1 MASPRSLFTKKKQ
14 VIHQKTEKMKFLKS
28 ITMTFVFCCSLVV
41 TAQKSTETIKE
52 EVQFSSTSKDNVFYV
67 DNMHGAVEIEGYN
80 GNKIIIEVI
89 KTITGKTSEIIAK
102 GKREINLK
110 VEKKG
115 NKIYA
120 YSNSPHTF
128 FDLETGKYS
137 HRENWNSRRS
147 RRKYEY
153 SLDFKIKVPK
163 NVSIDVS
170 TVNDGD
176 IYVQN
181 MHGEKLSANNVNG
194 AITLKSVSGATN
206 VNALNKDINIVY
218 TKNPTKESWYRS
230 LNGDINIK
238 FKNNLNANVSH
249 RTMNGGFYTNYSVS
263 NLAPKIV
270 KEQIR
275 KSKGVKYRIR
285 SKGQFKIGNGG
296 VQLNFDQLNG
306 DTIVK
311 N

>member
-1 MASPRSLFTKKKQ
+1 MINSDQINHHTTRCNWQVLGRFLLKEKQ
-14 VIHQKTEKMKFLKS
+14 VIHQKKKKMKFLKPLIMIIVCCCT
-28 ITMTFVFCCSLVV
+28 ITA

-52 EVQFSSTSKDNVFYV
+52 EVQFNTTSKDNVFFV
-67 DNMHGAVEIEGYN
+67 DNMHGAVEVEGYN
-80 GNKIIIEVI
+80 GKTIVIEVI
-89 KTITGKTSEIIAK
+89 KTITGKSSEIVAK

-120 YSNSPHTF
+120 YSDSPYTF

-181 MHGEKLSANNVNG
+181 MHGES
-194 AITLKSVSGATN
+194 
-206 VNALNKDINIVY
+206 Y
-218 TKNPTKESWYRS
+218 Q
-230 LNGDINIK
+230 
-238 FKNNLNANVSH
+238 
-249 RTMNGGFYTNYSVS
+249 
-263 NLAPKIV
+263 
-270 KEQIR
+270 QIM
-275 KSKGVKYRIR
+275 
-285 SKGQFKIGNGG
+285 
-296 VQLNFDQLNG
+296 
-306 DTIVK
+306 
-311 N
+311 

>member
-1 MASPRSLFTKKKQ
+1 LASPRSLFTKKETS
-14 VIHQKTEKMKFLKS
+14 HSSKTEKMKFLKP
-28 ITMTFVFCCSLVV
+28 ITMIFVFCCSLIV

-52 EVQFSSTSKDNVFYV
+52 EVQFSSTSKSNVFIV
-67 DNMHGAVEIEGYN
+67 DNMHGAVEVEGYN
-80 GNKIIIEVI
+80 GKAIIIEVT
-89 KTITGKTSEIIAK
+89 KTITGETSEIVAK

-110 VEKKG
+110 VEKRG

-120 YSNSPHTF
+120 YSNSPYTS
-128 FDLETGKYS
+128 FDLETGDYS
-137 HRENWNSRRS
+137 HRENWNSRHS

-163 NVSIDVS
+163 NVSIDIS

-181 MHGEKLSANNVNG
+181 MHGENLSANNVNG
-194 AITLKSVSGATN
+194 AITLNNVSGTTN

-238 FKNNLNANVSH
+238 FKDVLNATISH
-249 RTMNGGFYTNYSVS
+249 KTMNGDFYTNYSVS

-270 KEQIR
+270 KEQVR

-306 DTIVK
+306 NTIVK

>member
-1 MASPRSLFTKKKQ
+1 
-14 VIHQKTEKMKFLKS
+14 MKFLKS
-28 ITMTFVFCCSLVV
+28 ITMIFVFCCSLVT
-41 TAQKSTETIKE
+41 TAQKSTETIKKE
-52 EVQFSSTSKDNVFYV
+52 LQFNSTSKDNVFFV
-67 DNMHGAVEIEGYN
+67 DNMHGAVEVEGYN
-80 GNKIIIEVI
+80 GKTIIIEVV
-89 KTITGKTSEIIAK
+89 KTITGKSSEIVAR

-120 YSNSPHTF
+120 YSDSPYTF
-128 FDLETGKYS
+128 FDIETGKYS

-147 RRKYEY
+147 RRKYAY
-153 SLDFKIKVPK
+153 SLDFKIKVPN

-176 IYVQN
+176 IYVEN
-181 MHGEKLSANNVNG
+181 MHGENISANNVNG
-194 AITLKSVSGATN
+194 AITLKNVSGATD

-218 TKNPTKESWYRS
+218 TQNPTKESWYRS

-238 FKNNLNANVSH
+238 FKDALNANVSH
-249 RTMNGGFYTNYSVS
+249 RTMNGDFYTNYSVS
-263 NLAPKIV
+263 NLAPKVV
-270 KEQIR
+270 KEQVR
-275 KSKGVKYRIR
+275 KSKGVKYKIR

-306 DTIVK
+306 NTIVK

>member
-1 MASPRSLFTKKKQ
+1 MII
-14 VIHQKTEKMKFLKS
+14 VC
-28 ITMTFVFCCSLVV
+28 CCSIAV
-41 TAQKSTETIKE
+41 TAQKSREVIKK
-52 EVQFSSTSKDNVFYV
+52 EVQFNTTSKDNVFFV
-67 DNMHGAVEIEGYN
+67 DNMHGAIEVEGYN
-80 GNKIIIEVI
+80 GKTIIIEVVKI
-89 KTITGKTSEIIAK
+89 IIGKSSEIVAK
-102 GKREINLK
+102 GKSEINLK

-120 YSNSPHTF
+120 YSNSPYTS
-128 FDLETGKYS
+128 FDLETGRYS
-137 HRENWNSRRS
+137 HKENWNNRRS
-147 RRKYEY
+147 RRRYEY

-163 NVSIDVS
+163 NISIDVS

-181 MHGEKLSANNVNG
+181 MHGENLSASNING
-194 AITLKSVSGATN
+194 AITLKNVSGTTD

-249 RTMNGGFYTNYSVS
+249 RTMNGGFYTNYAVS

-275 KSKGVKYRIR
+275 KSKGIKYRIR

>member
-1 MASPRSLFTKKKQ
+1 
-14 VIHQKTEKMKFLKS
+14 MKFLKPLIMIIVCCCT
-28 ITMTFVFCCSLVV
+28 ITAV
-41 TAQKSTETIKE
+41 AQKSTETIKE
-52 EVQFSSTSKDNVFYV
+52 EVQFNTSSKENVFYV
-67 DNMHGAVEIEGYN
+67 DNMHGAIEVEGYN
-80 GNKIIIEVI
+80 GKTIVIEVT
-89 KTITGKTSEIIAK
+89 KTITGKTAEIVAK

-110 VEKKG
+110 VQRRG

-120 YSNSPHTF
+120 YSDSPYTF
-128 FDLETGKYS
+128 FDLESGEYS

-181 MHGEKLSANNVNG
+181 MHGVTLSANNVNG
-194 AITLKSVSGATN
+194 AITLKNVSGATD

-218 TKNPTKESWYRS
+218 TENPTSESWYRS

-238 FKNNLNANVSH
+238 FKEMLNANVSH
-249 RTMNGGFYTNYSVS
+249 RTMNGGFYTSYAVS

-270 KEQIR
+270 KEKLR
-275 KSKGVKYRIR
+275 KSKGVKYRVR

>member
-1 MASPRSLFTKKKQ
+1 
-14 VIHQKTEKMKFLKS
+14 MKFLKPLIMIIVCCCT
-28 ITMTFVFCCSLVV
+28 ITVV
-41 TAQKSTETIKE
+41 AQKNTETIKE
-52 EVQFSSTSKDNVFYV
+52 EVQFNTSSKDNVFYV
-67 DNMHGAVEIEGYN
+67 DNMHGAVEVEGYN
-80 GNKIIIEVI
+80 GKTIVIEVT
-89 KTITGKTSEIIAK
+89 KTITGKTAEIVAK

-110 VEKKG
+110 VQKKG

-120 YSNSPHTF
+120 YSDSPYTF
-128 FDLETGKYS
+128 FDLESGEYS

-181 MHGEKLSANNVNG
+181 MHGKTLSANNVNG
-194 AITLKSVSGATN
+194 AITLKNVSGATD

-218 TKNPTKESWYRS
+218 TKNPTRESWYRS

-238 FKNNLNANVSH
+238 FNETLNANVSH
-249 RTMNGGFYTNYSVS
+249 RTMNGGFYTSYAVS

-270 KEQIR
+270 KEKLR
-275 KSKGVKYRIR
+275 KSKGVKYRVR

>member
-1 MASPRSLFTKKKQ
+1 MIIVCCCT
-14 VIHQKTEKMKFLKS
+14 
-28 ITMTFVFCCSLVV
+28 ITAV
-41 TAQKSTETIKE
+41 AQKNTETIKE
-52 EVQFSSTSKDNVFYV
+52 EVQFNTSSKENVFYV
-67 DNMHGAVEIEGYN
+67 DNMHGAIEVEGYN
-80 GNKIIIEVI
+80 GKKIVIEVT
-89 KTITGKTSEIIAK
+89 KTITGKTAEIVAK

-115 NKIYA
+115 TKIYA
-120 YSNSPHTF
+120 YSDSPYTF
-128 FDLETGKYS
+128 FDLESGEYS

-181 MHGEKLSANNVNG
+181 MHGVTLSANNVNG
-194 AITLKSVSGATN
+194 AITLKNVSGATD

-218 TKNPTKESWYRS
+218 TENPTSESWYRS

-238 FKNNLNANVSH
+238 FKEMLNANVSH
-249 RTMNGGFYTNYSVS
+249 RTMNGGFYTSYAVS

-270 KEQIR
+270 KEKLR
-275 KSKGVKYRIR
+275 KSKGIKYRVR
-285 SKGQFKIGNGG
+285 SEGQFKIGNGG

>member
-1 MASPRSLFTKKKQ
+1 MIIVCCCT
-14 VIHQKTEKMKFLKS
+14 
-28 ITMTFVFCCSLVV
+28 ITAV
-41 TAQKSTETIKE
+41 AQKNTETIKE
-52 EVQFSSTSKDNVFYV
+52 EVQFNTSSKENVFYV
-67 DNMHGAVEIEGYN
+67 DNMHGAIEVEGYN
-80 GNKIIIEVI
+80 GKKIVIEVT
-89 KTITGKTSEIIAK
+89 KTITGKTAEIVAK

-115 NKIYA
+115 TKIYA
-120 YSNSPHTF
+120 YSDSPYTF
-128 FDLETGKYS
+128 FDLESGEYS

-181 MHGEKLSANNVNG
+181 MHGVTLSANNVNG
-194 AITLKSVSGATN
+194 AITLKNVSGATD

-218 TKNPTKESWYRS
+218 TENPTSESWYRS

-238 FKNNLNANVSH
+238 FKETLNANVNH
-249 RTMNGGFYTNYSVS
+249 RTMNGGFYTSYAVS

-270 KEQIR
+270 KEKLR
-275 KSKGVKYRIR
+275 KSKGIKYRVR

>member
-1 MASPRSLFTKKKQ
+1 
-14 VIHQKTEKMKFLKS
+14 MKFLKPLIMIVVCCCS
-28 ITMTFVFCCSLVV
+28 ITV
-41 TAQKSTETIKE
+41 TAQKSTETIKK
-52 EVQFSSTSKDNVFYV
+52 EVEFNSTSKNNTFYV
-67 DNMHGAVEIEGYN
+67 DNMHGAIEVEGYN
-80 GNKIIIEVI
+80 GKTIIIEVT
-89 KTITGKTSEIIAK
+89 KTVTGKTSEIVAK

-110 VEKKG
+110 VEKRG

-120 YSNSPHTF
+120 YSDSPYTF
-128 FDLETGKYS
+128 FDLETGSYS
-137 HRENWNSRRS
+137 HRENWNRRRS

-153 SLDFKIKVPK
+153 SLDFKIKVPQH
-163 NVSIDVS
+163 VSIDVS

-181 MHGEKLSANNVNG
+181 MHGEFLSANNVNG
-194 AITLKSVSGATN
+194 AITLKNVSGTTD
-206 VNALNKDINIVY
+206 VNALNRDINIVY

-238 FKNNLNANVSH
+238 FKGSLNANVSH
-249 RTMNGGFYTNYSVS
+249 RTMNGGFYTSYAVS

-275 KSKGVKYRIR
+275 KSKGVKYKIR

>member
-1 MASPRSLFTKKKQ
+1 
-14 VIHQKTEKMKFLKS
+14 MKFLKPLTMIIVCCCT
-28 ITMTFVFCCSLVV
+28 ITAV
-41 TAQKSTETIKE
+41 AQKSTETIKE
-52 EVQFSSTSKDNVFYV
+52 EVQFNTSSKENVFYV
-67 DNMHGAVEIEGYN
+67 DNMHGAIEVEGYN
-80 GNKIIIEVI
+80 GKKIVIEVT
-89 KTITGKTSEIIAK
+89 KTITGKTAEIVSK

-110 VEKKG
+110 VQKKG

-120 YSNSPHTF
+120 YSDSPYTF
-128 FDLETGKYS
+128 FDLESGEYN

-181 MHGEKLSANNVNG
+181 IHGVTLSANNVNG
-194 AITLKSVSGATN
+194 AITLKNVSGATD

-218 TKNPTKESWYRS
+218 TENPTSESWYRS

-238 FKNNLNANVSH
+238 FKEMLNANVSH
-249 RTMNGGFYTNYSVS
+249 RTMNGGFYTSYAVS

-270 KEQIR
+270 KEKLR
-275 KSKGVKYRIR
+275 KSKGIKYRVR
-285 SKGQFKIGNGG
+285 SEGQFKIGNGG

>member
-1 MASPRSLFTKKKQ
+1 MII
-14 VIHQKTEKMKFLKS
+14 VCCCS
-28 ITMTFVFCCSLVV
+28 ITV
-41 TAQKSTETIKE
+41 TAQKSTETIKK
-52 EVQFSSTSKDNVFYV
+52 EVQFNSLSKNNTFYV
-67 DNMHGAVEIEGYN
+67 DNMHGAIEVEGYN
-80 GNKIIIEVI
+80 GKTIIIEVT
-89 KTITGKTSEIIAK
+89 KTITGKTSEIVAK

-110 VEKKG
+110 VVKRG

-120 YSNSPHTF
+120 YSNSPYTSF
-128 FDLETGKYS
+128 NPETGSYS

-181 MHGEKLSANNVNG
+181 MHGEYLSANNVNG
-194 AITLKSVSGATN
+194 AITLKNVSGTTD
-206 VNALNKDINIVY
+206 VNALNRDINIVY

-238 FKNNLNANVSH
+238 FKGSLNANVSH
-249 RTMNGGFYTNYSVS
+249 RTMNGGFYTSYAVS

-275 KSKGVKYRIR
+275 KSKGVKYKIR
-285 SKGQFKIGNGG
+285 SKGQFKIGDGG

>member
-1 MASPRSLFTKKKQ
+1 
-14 VIHQKTEKMKFLKS
+14 MKFLKS
-28 ITMTFVFCCSLVV
+28 ITMIFVFCCSLVT
-41 TAQKSTETIKE
+41 TAQKSTEKIKK
-52 EVQFSSTSKDNVFYV
+52 EVAFNSISKENTLYV
-67 DNMHGAVEIEGYN
+67 DNIHGGVEVEGYN
-80 GNKIIIEVI
+80 GKTIIIEVV
-89 KTITGKTSEIIAK
+89 KTITGKSSEIVAK

-110 VEKKG
+110 VEKRG
-115 NKIYA
+115 TKIYA
-120 YSNSPHTF
+120 YSDSPYTF
-128 FDLETGKYS
+128 FDLESGEYS
-137 HRENWNSRRS
+137 HRENWNHKRS
-147 RRKYEY
+147 RRRYRY

-170 TVNDGD
+170 TVNDGN
-176 IYVQN
+176 IYVEN
-181 MHGEKLSANNVNG
+181 IHGEYLSANNVNG
-194 AITLKSVSGATN
+194 AITLKNVSGTTD

-218 TKNPTKESWYRS
+218 AKNPIKESWYRS

-238 FKNNLNANVSH
+238 FKNDLNANVSH

-270 KEQIR
+270 KEKIR
-275 KSKGVKYRIR
+275 KSKGIKYKIR